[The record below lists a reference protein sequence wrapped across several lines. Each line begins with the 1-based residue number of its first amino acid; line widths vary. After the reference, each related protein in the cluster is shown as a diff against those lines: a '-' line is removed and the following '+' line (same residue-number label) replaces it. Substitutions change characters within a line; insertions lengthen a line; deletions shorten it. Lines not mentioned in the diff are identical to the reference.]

1 VQLYDLLKKIK
12 EYSDFESRGF
22 YDCKRFYLGES
33 FPSTYI
39 QTPNLTRS
47 NQIPNKE
54 SSCSAYVFLRLQ
66 ENSQDKKVVNFSV
79 ETATTIIK

>member
-1 VQLYDLLKKIK
+1 MYAAVRLAKKNK
-12 EYSDFESRGF
+12 EYSDFESCGF

-33 FPSTYI
+33 FLSTYI

-47 NQIPNKE
+47 NQIPIKE

-66 ENSQDKKVVNFSV
+66 ENSQDKKSS
-79 ETATTIIK
+79 